1 MSPFQPTPQQAAI
14 LRHDRNRHGVILAGP
29 GTGKSATVVAYIEQ
43 LSRDDE
49 PPRVRLLTFTR
60 AAASELALKV
70 SEHPSIVSERP
81 STIHSFAISILLRNP
96 GAADFPIPLRMADD
110 WEDHE
115 LVRPTLAGRA
125 GVNLKMLDRLLH
137 EMEANWQSLRVQDDP
152 RIDPAVRARFLGA
165 WNEHRRVYGY
175 TLLSELPSLLRQ
187 ALADHDDL
195 RGLDYDLLVV
205 DEYQDLNACDLEV
218 LRRLGERGCAILA
231 AGDDDQSI
239 YSFRKAAPEGIRRFP
254 DDYAESASYP
264 LSISKRCGRRI
275 IAWARFVIDGDPDRP
290 HRPALTPEDGA
301 EDGEVA
307 LLRFDDNDAEARGIA
322 TLIRRLIQVDR
333 IAPGEILVLL
343 RGDRYG
349 LFSAPIKEQLAQI
362 GIAVSDPEVVNRA
375 LAEPQNRQSLEMLRL
390 AVNPTDS
397 LAWAALLKLT
407 PGIGETFVSYIY
419 DRARANRLSF
429 GSVFDQE
436 HERAFEG
443 APKPAA
449 GRALALAT
457 RVKDWIDNHPLPEE
471 RPARG
476 WGHWIAAI
484 TPDDIFPGFSAE
496 LAQILEELD
505 ALIEAPEDFSR
516 FLNQIAP
523 AGKDLAASKSQGV
536 RFMTM
541 AASKG
546 LTVQATIVGAVEE
559 GIMPR
564 PEAEIAEERRLLYV
578 AMTRARKHLF
588 CTWAR
593 RRRGPTA
600 RAGAPNVGNFRS
612 HSSFLRDGPVVSQDG
627 DAYVR

>member
-1 MSPFQPTPQQAAI
+1 MGPFRPTPQQAEI
-14 LRHDRNRHGVILAGP
+14 LRHECNRHGVILAGP

-43 LSRDDE
+43 LTREEE

-60 AAASELALKV
+60 AATSELALKV

-81 STIHSFAISILLRNP
+81 STIHSFAISVLLRNP

-110 WEDHE
+110 WEDDQ
-115 LVRPTLAGRA
+115 LVRPTLAARA
-125 GVNLKMLDRLLH
+125 GVNVRMLDRLMH
-137 EMEANWQSLRVQDDP
+137 EMEANWQSLRPQDDP
-152 RIDPAVRARFLGA
+152 RIDPTVRTRFLGA

-195 RGLDYDLLVV
+195 RGLDYELLVV
-205 DEYQDLNACDLEV
+205 DEYQDLNACDLEI

-254 DDYAESASYP
+254 HDYAESASYP

-275 IAWARFVIDGDPDRP
+275 IGWARFVIEGDPDRP
-290 HRPALTPEDGA
+290 TRPPLTPDDGA
-301 EDGEVA
+301 ADGEVA
-307 LLRFDDNDAEARGIA
+307 LLRFDNNDAEALGVTR
-322 TLIRRLIQVDR
+322 LIQRLIQVDR
-333 IAPGEILVLL
+333 VPAGEILVLF

-349 LFSAPIKEQLAQI
+349 LFSGPIKEHLAQM

-375 LAEPQNRQSLEMLRL
+375 LAEPQNRQSLEILRL
-390 AVNPTDS
+390 ALNPTDS
-397 LAWAALLKLT
+397 LAWAGLLKLA
-407 PGIGETFVSYIY
+407 PGIGDTFVSYIY

-429 GSVFDQE
+429 GTVFDQE
-436 HERAFEG
+436 HERRFEG

-449 GRALALAT
+449 GRVLALAIAV
-457 RVKDWIDNHPLPEE
+457 RNWIRAHPLPEE
-471 RPARG
+471 RPADG
-476 WGHWIAAI
+476 WGHWVAGIAQ
-484 TPDDIFPGFSAE
+484 DDVFPGFSEE
-496 LAQILEELD
+496 LAEILQDLD
-505 ALIEAPEDFSR
+505 ALIEAPEDFGR

-523 AGKDLAASKSQGV
+523 AGKDLAASKSGGV

-546 LTVQATIVGAVEE
+546 LTVQATIIAAVEE
-559 GIMPR
+559 GIIPR

-578 AMTRARKHLF
+578 AMTRARNHLF

-593 RRRGPTA
+593 RRHGPTA
-600 RAGAPNVGNFRS
+600 RAGAPNVGNYRS
-612 HSSFLRDGPVVSQDG
+612 HSSFLRGGPVVSQDG
-627 DAYVR
+627 DAYLT